1 MKGRGHHDNKHIR
14 RGGVG
19 ENKEDGGLVIV
30 YRRLLKRQ
38 RVIQNSTEGYKI
50 QNFTEGYKI
59 QNTTEGYKIQNSLE
73 GYKIQNSTEEYK
85 IKNSTE
91 E

>member
-30 YRRLLKRQ
+30 YRRLLRASESNTELYRGRDTKYRTLQ
-38 RVIQNSTEGYKI
+38 RDTKYRTLQR
-50 QNFTEGYKI
+50 
-59 QNTTEGYKIQNSLE
+59 NTKYITLLRDPKYRTL
-73 GYKIQNSTEEYK
+73 
-85 IKNSTE
+85 
-91 E
+91 

>member
-1 MKGRGHHDNKHIR
+1 MMGRGHHDNKHIR

-50 QNFTEGYKI
+50 QNFTEG
-59 QNTTEGYKIQNSLE
+59 
-73 GYKIQNSTEEYK
+73 
-85 IKNSTE
+85 
-91 E
+91 